1 MMAFGFTIAG
11 ILIFCGILLAAAIV
25 GGLWFAISAARPE
38 LLERRRD
45 PD

>member
-11 ILIFCGILLAAAIV
+11 ILIFLGIVLAGAIV
-25 GGLWFAISAARPE
+25 GGLWFAISAMRPE
-38 LLERRRD
+38 YLERHRG